1 MSFHSPIGR
10 SALALTTGEAD
21 AKEETRKREP
31 ADDAWLLAITQA
43 LVEVRPRFTRPSD
56 PDPSPSAHE
65 TDPGAD
71 AGAELAQ
78 AASAELG
85 STEASAADDA
95 RPGAALPDRLHAEL
109 SDSRLGRMQLSVA
122 RGPGG
127 LHIVIN
133 VADSRV
139 KALIEAERSMLLKSL
154 QDCGLRVDS
163 VEIGSQPLAG
173 TAFAQQ
179 DATPQRA
186 LARTRGDSGLRSS
199 NARWRAYASQPE
211 EDPDSEND
219 RVDLTA

>member
-1 MSFHSPIGR
+1 MSFPSPIGR
-10 SALALTTGEAD
+10 SGLGPSTSEAD
-21 AKEETRKREP
+21 ANQEEKRREP

-43 LVEVRPRFTRPSD
+43 LVEVRPRFTLPGD
-56 PDPSPSAHE
+56 PEPAPREAN
-65 TDPGAD
+65 PGSE
-71 AGAELAQ
+71 AGAELAS
-78 AASAELG
+78 AAGAELG
-85 STEASAADDA
+85 TSGVSAAEDD
-95 RPGAALPDRLHAEL
+95 RPGPALPERLHAEL

-122 RGPGG
+122 RGAGG

-179 DATPQRA
+179 DAAPERA
-186 LARTRGDSGLRSS
+186 LARTRGNSGLRSP
-199 NARWRAYASQPE
+199 NARWRAYLSPPE
-211 EDPDSEND
+211 EDPDSDSE

>member
-1 MSFHSPIGR
+1 MSMHSPVGR
-10 SALALTTGEAD
+10 SGLSLATGEAE
-21 AKEETRKREP
+21 AKEKANKREP
-31 ADDAWLLAITQA
+31 GDDAWLLAITQA
-43 LVEVRPRFTRPSD
+43 LVEVRPRFFLPSD
-56 PDPSPSAHE
+56 PEPPPQEAN
-65 TDPGAD
+65 PGAD

-85 STEASAADDA
+85 SADASAGDDA
-95 RPGAALPDRLHAEL
+95 RPGAALPERLHAEL

-133 VADSRV
+133 VADLRV

-179 DATPQRA
+179 DAAPQRA
-186 LARTRGDSGLRSS
+186 LAPSRGNSSLRSS
-199 NARWRAYASQPE
+199 NARWRAYVSPPE
-211 EDPDSEND
+211 DDPDSDND